1 MKLLDWQHPSGGKR
15 RVGPVC
21 RRVACVWL
29 AGILALSLAA
39 CGRTEDTVIK
49 TTYQEQN
56 LQELYPENP
65 VREMHLASKALKRIT
80 QSGLIELYIDEETY
94 AVAIKETS
102 QNKMWY
108 ALPQQDNGKEENRA
122 AVVTLEVQQGEK
134 RYYLNSQDNS
144 VAFGTASYEL
154 TDTGLAVTYVMAPD
168 EQTARK
174 DAASRTA
181 EDLAFD
187 VTVTYSLEDGSFFA
201 QVDCSSLTQS
211 GQAQGSAKV
220 LKLGLLEYFG
230 ASAQGAEGDYLLVP
244 DGSGALIHTA
254 QQAESNETL
263 RFAVYGQD
271 AALPAE
277 ENVHPALVPAFGVKQ
292 GASAFAVLIEQGDAL
307 AEIRAERAQ
316 GDNGYYHAGAQF
328 TITPSARE
336 KTEEGV
342 VQYTGASGYTGA
354 VRLCYRFLSGE
365 NASYSGMALAVREQ
379 LIRDGVLSVQT
390 LEAEDSLPLTLNLI
404 GSLPKKDSRFSTSQK
419 LATFE
424 QAEDLL
430 SQMKAKGIDQINLCY
445 QGALTGGLNQKQAA
459 DAKLLSALGGRVD
472 FNHLNESMS
481 TQKLRLFLSVDLLST
496 NARDSF
502 SAGKTALGIS
512 GEAVSYA
519 KENPFADYVGPQAY
533 QRTLRSV
540 DTLEKAAREFLVNT
554 RKAGM
559 TGYCIGDAGQLLYS
573 DYNKEYL
580 SRQDA
585 AQAISAQ
592 SESMGANRELMVDTG
607 YFYLLKNVDVVT
619 NLPLSSAIAADA
631 SYETV
636 PFVQMLL
643 HGILDYSGSAINL
656 NENPETQMLRSIEY
670 GACPSYTWSYEAL
683 EAKQEAENAAN
694 VNYAG
699 SLQDAADYYT
709 RANETLGDLRGA
721 RITRHSR
728 VQENVYCT
736 EYDSSTLVYVNYG
749 EKEASVN
756 GVTIPAHDF
765 LRLN

>member
-1 MKLLDWQHPSGGKR
+1 MKLLGWQYPREGKR
-15 RVGPVC
+15 RVGSVC
-21 RRVACVWL
+21 RRLACAGL
-29 AGILALSLAA
+29 AGLLTFSLAA
-39 CGRTEDTVIK
+39 CGRTESTVIK
-49 TTYQEQN
+49 ATYQEQE
-56 LQELYPENP
+56 LQEIYPEQQE
-65 VREMHLASKALKRIT
+65 RALHLSSKSLKRIA

-108 ALPQQDNGKEENRA
+108 ALPQQDNGREENHA
-122 AVVTLEVQQGEK
+122 AVVTLEVQQDGK

-168 EQTARK
+168 EQTAKKNAGDRSVT
-174 DAASRTA
+174 DIVF
-181 EDLAFD
+181 E

-201 QVDCSSLTQS
+201 QVDCGGLTQ
-211 GQAQGSAKV
+211 GDQAQNSAKV

-230 ASAQGAEGDYLLVP
+230 ASTQGAQGDYLLVP
-244 DGSGALIHTA
+244 DGSGALLYTSQEA
-254 QQAESNETL
+254 QSDETL

-271 AALPAE
+271 VALPAE

-292 GASAFAVLIEQGDAL
+292 GTSAFAVLVEQGDAL
-307 AEIRAERAQ
+307 AEIRASRAQ
-316 GDNGYYHAGAQF
+316 GDTGYYQAGTRF
-328 TITPSARE
+328 TVTPSAQE
-336 KTEEGV
+336 KTEQGV
-342 VQYTGASGYTGA
+342 VQYTGAAQYTGLIK
-354 VRLCYRFLSGE
+354 LCYRFLSGE

-379 LIRDGVLSVQT
+379 LIRDGVLSTQA
-390 LEAEDSLPLTLNLI
+390 LEAEGNLPLILNLI

-419 LATFE
+419 LTTFE
-424 QAEDLL
+424 QANDLL
-430 SQMKAKGIDQINLCY
+430 GQMKAKGIDQINLCY

-459 DAKLLSALGGRVD
+459 DAKLLSSLGGRVD
-472 FNHLNESMS
+472 FNDLNESMI
-481 TQKLRLFLSVDLLST
+481 TQKLSLFLAVDLLST

-502 SAGKTALGIS
+502 SAGKTALGLD
-512 GEAVSYA
+512 GEPVSYA

-540 DTLEKAAREFLVNT
+540 DTLEKASREFLVNT
-554 RKAGM
+554 RKNHLA
-559 TGYCIGDAGQLLYS
+559 GYCVSDAGQLLYS
-573 DYNKEYL
+573 DYNQEYM

-585 AQAISAQ
+585 AQRVAAQ
-592 SESMGANRELMVDTG
+592 SESLGANRELMVDTG
-607 YFYLLKNVDVVT
+607 YFYLLKNADVVT
-619 NLPLSSAIAADA
+619 NLPLSSEIAADA

-643 HGILDYSGSAINL
+643 HGILDYSGTAINL
-656 NENPETQMLRSIEY
+656 AGDPETQMLRSIEY

-683 EAKQEAENAAN
+683 EVKPEAESAAAIH
-694 VNYAG
+694 YAG
-699 SLQDAADYYT
+699 SLQDAADFYA

-721 RITRHSR
+721 RITRHSM

-749 EKEASVN
+749 EQEASVN

>member
-277 ENVHPALVPAFGVKQ
+277 ENVYPALVPAFGVKQ

-316 GDNGYYHAGAQF
+316 GDTGYYHAGAQF

-342 VQYTGASGYTGA
+342 VQYIGASGYTGA

-683 EAKQEAENAAN
+683 EAKPEAENAAN